1 MTSDAALPIDA
12 TGLIAHAPIPMALLD
27 LDGCVSVANAA
38 FRGLCGGTEGDE
50 LANLLSPQDRGEL
63 VGQMSKLVMG
73 TGRAAHLD
81 VHLAGA
87 EGTAMAVALSRVDG
101 TDGDCVAVLAHLLDT
116 SEQKSLERQFAQSQ
130 KMQALGQLAG
140 GIAHDFNNLLTAT
153 NGFTELLLARHG
165 PGDGSHDDLVQIK
178 QNGERASSLVRQLLA
193 FSRQQTL
200 QPRVVQLNGLLGDLS
215 AMLRRVI
222 GETVTLDLDLDGD
235 ARPVRVDPA
244 EFDRIIVNLA
254 VNARDAMPG
263 GGRLAIATGAAQVFE
278 APPPGEEGLSPGDYV
293 TVEVADEGTGIAP
306 EHLDRIFDPFFTTKE
321 AGKGIGLGLSSVYG
335 IVRQTGGHITVD
347 STPGQGTR
355 FCIYLPALDP
365 DTLDTEEP
373 APAVEA
379 APAPA
384 PAPAPEPEADSAAL
398 VLLVEDEDAV
408 RMLGEKALGGAG
420 FEVISAPDGEAAL
433 DLLDRVGRPLD
444 VLVSDVVMPGIDGPT
459 LVRMVRERDPNV
471 RVVLISGYADS
482 ALGNQF
488 ELGEQIRFLPKPFAV
503 ADLLA
508 TVREAA
514 DEARAQG

>member
-1 MTSDAALPIDA
+1 MTSDAAMPADA
-12 TGLIAHAPIPMALLD
+12 AGLIAHAPIPIALLD
-27 LDGCVSVANAA
+27 LDGRVAEANAA
-38 FRGLCGGTEGDE
+38 FHALCRDAEGAE
-50 LANLLSPQDRGEL
+50 LVDLLSPPDRGEL

-81 VHLAGA
+81 VHLATPDA
-87 EGTAMAVALSRVDG
+87 TAMAVALSRIDG
-101 TDGDCVAVLAHLLDT
+101 PDGDCVAVLAHLLDT

-153 NGFTELLLARHG
+153 NGFCELLLARHG
-165 PGDGSHDDLVQIK
+165 PDDDSHDDLVQIK

-200 QPRVVQLNGLLGDLS
+200 QPRVVRVNDLLGDLS

-222 GETVTLDLDLDGD
+222 GETVTLDIGLAPD
-235 ARPVRVDPA
+235 APPVRVDPA
-244 EFDRIIVNLA
+244 EFDRIVVNLA

-263 GGRLAIATGAAQVFE
+263 GGKLSIQTGLERVTE
-278 APPPGEEGLSPGDYV
+278 APPSGEEGLSPGDYV
-293 TVEVADEGTGIAP
+293 AVTVADEGSGIVP

-347 STPGQGTR
+347 SSPGAGTR
-355 FCIYLPALDP
+355 FRIFLPALDAGA
-365 DTLDTEEP
+365 DVAAVRP
-373 APAVEA
+373 AA

-384 PAPAPEPEADSAAL
+384 GPAAAAGAAAGKL

-408 RMLGEKALGGAG
+408 RKLGEKALSSAG
-420 FEVISAPDGEAAL
+420 FTVLSAPDGEAAL
-433 DLLDRVGRPLD
+433 AALDDAGRPID

-459 LVRMVRERDPNV
+459 LVRMVRERDPAV
-471 RVVLISGYADS
+471 RVVLISGYADA

-503 ADLLA
+503 ADLLS

-514 DEARAQG
+514 AVGRGQG